1 MEDKGNSI
9 FDLILYFLGIILTF
23 SLLYIS
29 NKLSIPLIKEINAGK
44 SILDIIFNT
53 KDEIDISV
61 NLLIP
66 LFLLIIGIS
75 ILLIL
80 LWNIFKYIFFGQDTK
95 INKIITGLVSIFLLI
110 ILIKALINSWSLI
123 VLTLVCG
130 IISILIIA
138 IVGSLLN
145 NSSGSQKG

>member
-130 IISILIIA
+130 IISILIIT